1 MCNRIIKTAK
11 LNKYLNTAGHNKTV
25 EIIDLR
31 EKQVI
36 SQNMRLCKGFVR
48 EFTCVSSFPRES
60 WRFITLG
67 SSCRWKDPRQ
77 WLWSQQ
83 RRPVAGGSVC
93 ECAPGHGHYSDPRRT
108 TCNGGNALSNEVEV
122 ASEQRLFLSVL
133 SSIVALV
140 SLVRE
145 WITLGLRRFIAL
157 HSDCTNAPDSETD
170 FMAALLRERGGC
182 PVIRDG
188 IPARSKGC
196 ARRSKAGLC
205 RREATINF
213 SLSLPAFM
221 ALLTV
226 IYERHC
232 AAPGAHKQSDN
243 NSKYGD
249 ARLGGCCGRRD
260 DFNPI
265 HERHK

>member
-1 MCNRIIKTAK
+1 MTLISTAPHCGRK
-11 LNKYLNTAGHNKTV
+11 K
-25 EIIDLR
+25 
-31 EKQVI
+31 
-36 SQNMRLCKGFVR
+36 RLQLSTSR
-48 EFTCVSSFPRES
+48 
-60 WRFITLG
+60 
-67 SSCRWKDPRQ
+67 
-77 WLWSQQ
+77 
-83 RRPVAGGSVC
+83 
-93 ECAPGHGHYSDPRRT
+93 YSDPRRT
-108 TCNGGNALSNEVEV
+108 TCEGGKTFSNEVEA
-122 ASEQRLFLSVL
+122 ASEQRLSLSVL
-133 SSIVALV
+133 SPVFALA
-140 SLVRE
+140 SLVTE
-145 WITLGLRRFIAL
+145 LITLGLRRFIAL